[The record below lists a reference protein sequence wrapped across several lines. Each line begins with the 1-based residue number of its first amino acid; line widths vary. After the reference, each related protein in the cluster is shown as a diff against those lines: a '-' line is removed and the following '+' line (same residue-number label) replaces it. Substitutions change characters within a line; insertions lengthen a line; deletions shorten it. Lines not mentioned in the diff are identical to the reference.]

1 MKLSVN
7 NIFDNINDF
16 SKEVKIFIN
25 SENFDVVKGFEL
37 LDEYRDLSTFIVS
50 QKNIPEEV
58 ATFLISDENVEE
70 IVLPKEYLN
79 LKSVLKLHDYIRKY
93 YDDLIKNDVKNE
105 KLEESIEHLVCAIRF
120 NIKNVF
126 MIEYFVNYYQ
136 DNDLNKELVD
146 IYKLIFIYTLN
157 PKYFEKIGDIYLK
170 LEDYNSALD
179 SYLSCAESSEETVEI
194 YKKLAVVFEKINDN
208 DSRLACLNH
217 IKTLEASN
225 DV

>member
-7 NIFDNINDF
+7 NMFDNINDF

-37 LDEYRDLSTFIVS
+37 LDKYKNLSTFIVS
-50 QKNIPEEV
+50 QKNILEEV

-105 KLEESIEHLVCAIRF
+105 KLEESIEHLVYAIRF

-126 MIEYFVNYYQ
+126 MFEYLVNYYQ

>member
-25 SENFDVVKGFEL
+25 SENFDVVKCFEL
-37 LDEYRDLSTFIVS
+37 LDKYKDLSTFIVS
-50 QKNIPEEV
+50 QKNILEEV

-105 KLEESIEHLVCAIRF
+105 KLEEAIEHLVCAIRF

-126 MIEYFVNYYQ
+126 MIEYLVNYYQ

>member
-1 MKLSVN
+1 MKLFVN
-7 NIFDNINDF
+7 NIFDNINIFYD
-16 SKEVKIFIN
+16 EVESFIN
-25 SENFDVVKGFEL
+25 SGNFDVIKGFEL
-37 LDEYRDLSTFIVS
+37 LDKYKDLSTFIVS

-58 ATFLISDENVEE
+58 ATFLTSDENVEE
-70 IVLPKEYLN
+70 IVLPKEYSN
-79 LKSVLKLHDYIRKY
+79 LKSVLKFHNYIRKY
-93 YDDLIKNDVKNE
+93 YDDLIKNDIKNE
-105 KLEESIEHLVCAIRF
+105 NLEESIEHLVCAIRF
-120 NIKNVF
+120 NIKNVSMF
-126 MIEYFVNYYQ
+126 EYLVKHYI
-136 DNDLNKELVD
+136 DNDLDKELID

-194 YKKLAVVFEKINDN
+194 YKKLAIVFEKINDN

>member
-25 SENFDVVKGFEL
+25 SENFDVVKCFEL
-37 LDEYRDLSTFIVS
+37 LDKYKDLSTFIVS
-50 QKNIPEEV
+50 QKNILEEV

-79 LKSVLKLHDYIRKY
+79 LKSVLKLYDYIRKY

-105 KLEESIEHLVCAIRF
+105 KLEEAIEHLVCAIRF

-126 MIEYFVNYYQ
+126 MIEYLVNYYQ

>member
-37 LDEYRDLSTFIVS
+37 LDKYKDLSTFIVS
-50 QKNIPEEV
+50 QKNILEEV

-105 KLEESIEHLVCAIRF
+105 KLEEAIEHLVCAIRF

-126 MIEYFVNYYQ
+126 MFEYLVNYYQ

>member
-37 LDEYRDLSTFIVS
+37 LDKYKDLSTFIVS
-50 QKNIPEEV
+50 QKNILEEV

-79 LKSVLKLHDYIRKY
+79 LKSVLKFYDYIRKY
-93 YDDLIKNDVKNE
+93 YDDLIKNDVKNK
-105 KLEESIEHLVCAIRF
+105 KLEEAIEHLVCAIRF

-126 MIEYFVNYYQ
+126 MIEYLVNYYQ

-157 PKYFEKIGDIYLK
+157 PKYFEKIGDIYFK